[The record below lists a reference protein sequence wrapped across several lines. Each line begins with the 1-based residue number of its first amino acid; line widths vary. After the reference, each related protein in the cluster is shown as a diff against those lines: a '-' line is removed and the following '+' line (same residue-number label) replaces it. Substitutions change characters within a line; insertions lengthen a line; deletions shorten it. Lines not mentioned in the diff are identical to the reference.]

1 VRLRPV
7 VGAGVVLVA
16 VVAAVALLR
25 THPAPPGPEAA
36 PPVPTSGPPP
46 VVDARSVHLTSAFL
60 HADQL
65 PTDLRITADPGSPG
79 GFQFRRYI
87 EPELGLDDAKYSA
100 QGLLVRTSDNA
111 VLDHVTVTVAHLS
124 DDDRQTGFG
133 ACEPTGSHDGSSCT
147 QRVFPDGTKAKVVRN
162 PAFAQSVA
170 SEVTTGAR
178 PGIQTQLDAV
188 FTNRTLLVVTLD
200 ALNGAGIPMAD
211 ADMLKLATIPGVAR

>member
-1 VRLRPV
+1 MRLRPV

-16 VVAAVALLR
+16 VVAAVTLLR
-25 THPAPPGPEAA
+25 THPAPPGQDVA
-36 PPVPTSGPPP
+36 PPGPTPTPPP
-46 VVDARSVHLTSAFL
+46 VVDARSRHLTDAFL
-60 HADQL
+60 HTDQL
-65 PTDLRITADPGSPG
+65 PAGLRITADPGSRG
-79 GFQFRRYI
+79 GFRFERYI

-100 QGLLVRTSDNA
+100 QGLLVRTSDDA
-111 VLDHVTVTVAHLS
+111 ALDHITVTVAHLS
-124 DDDRQTGFG
+124 DDDRQTSFG

-188 FTNRTLLVVTLD
+188 FPDRTLLVVTLD
-200 ALNGAGIPMAD
+200 ALNGAGIPMED
-211 ADMLKLATIPGVAR
+211 AAMLRLATIPGIAR